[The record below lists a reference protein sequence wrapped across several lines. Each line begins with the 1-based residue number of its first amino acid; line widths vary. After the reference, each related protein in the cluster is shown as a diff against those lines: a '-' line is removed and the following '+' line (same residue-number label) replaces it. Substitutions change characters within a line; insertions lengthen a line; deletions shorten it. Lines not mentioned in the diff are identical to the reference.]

1 VTGMISGVPATADV
15 TVMVP
20 GYDPWLIPPELTVAT
35 IVDGVTPDAA
45 ESAIQLGDAVTE
57 NGSVELPLRF
67 IDWLGGFAPAAV
79 KVKLDGLATMVGS
92 LETTRPTD
100 MTIGELVAFAL
111 VMVIVAWYD
120 PSAKPAGLT
129 LAVRV
134 AGVVALELV
143 TASQEPLAVAIEKE
157 TGWEEVMFT
166 V

>member
-1 VTGMISGVPATADV
+1 
-15 TVMVP
+15 
-20 GYDPWLIPPELTVAT
+20 
-35 IVDGVTPDAA
+35 
-45 ESAIQLGDAVTE
+45 
-57 NGSVELPLRF
+57 
-67 IDWLGGFAPAAV
+67 
-79 KVKLDGLATMVGS
+79 
-92 LETTRPTD
+92 

-120 PSAKPAGLT
+120 PSAKPAGFT

-134 AGVVALELV
+134 AGVVVLELV